1 MIDSQSRGTSHRLL
15 SFAWVVAALG
25 AVGALVYLPV
35 RLAKTE
41 APRPAPSVRSA
52 ARQPSADVSD
62 ATLVGRHQ
70 GVKSWEIHARR
81 VIAAASGR
89 TTTFIGV
96 THGTLYRDGRP
107 AATVSAGKAV
117 YDDTTKT
124 LRVSGGLRLNV
135 NGVLLTTER
144 LNWSTATGRLRC
156 PGPVAAAWTH
166 GTASVADLQGV
177 LGSERFEGRRA
188 RLTAATPDDDAKGK
202 PDASLGLLVSQPA
215 PAPPAPNYKEVRIEN
230 ADLWRTDRKARVH
243 TLSGN
248 VVLVHGDATLKC
260 GKVVYDQ
267 KANKAA
273 ATGGVKVSTPT
284 NVVEGET
291 ADIDFGARVM
301 RLRGEKGV
309 RIVAVPRAS
318 TAPAAEA
325 PTPTTITAKSLDYHY
340 RDKRADIE
348 GPLTCVN
355 RDQTLTGD
363 RAVWL
368 ANEETV
374 TVSGSV
380 RGKDDRGQTF
390 EAPSVKV
397 SLREGAETL
406 EAPNIRA
413 TFLVEE
419 EESAEAPAKP

>member
-1 MIDSQSRGTSHRLL
+1 
-15 SFAWVVAALG
+15 
-25 AVGALVYLPV
+25 
-35 RLAKTE
+35 
-41 APRPAPSVRSA
+41 
-52 ARQPSADVSD
+52 VSD
-62 ATLVGRHQ
+62 ATLVGRRQ
-70 GVKSWEIHARR
+70 GSKSWEIHARR
-81 VIAAASGR
+81 VIAASDGR

-96 THGTLYRDGRP
+96 THGTLYRNGRP

-117 YDDTTKT
+117 YDDTIKT
-124 LRVSGGLRLNV
+124 LRVSDGLRLRV
-135 NGVLLTTER
+135 NGLVLSTKN

-156 PGPVAAAWTH
+156 PGTVTAHWDN
-166 GTASVADLQGV
+166 GTASVAALEGV
-177 LGSERFEGRRA
+177 LGAERFEGRKA
-188 RLTAATPDDDAKGK
+188 RLLARTAEAKAGAR
-202 PDASLGLLVSQPA
+202 PEASLGLLLSQPA
-215 PAPPAPNYKEVRIEN
+215 PAAATPNYKEVRIEN

-248 VVLVHGDATLKC
+248 VILVHGDATLRC

-267 KANKAA
+267 KANKAT
-273 ATGGVKVSTPT
+273 ATGGVKVTTPS
-284 NVVEGET
+284 NVVEGDS

-309 RIVAVPRAS
+309 RIVAVPRADSS
-318 TAPAAEA
+318 TTEAAA
-325 PTPTTITAKSLDYHY
+325 PTTIVAKSLDYFY
-340 RDKRADIE
+340 QDKRAEIA

-355 RDQTLTGD
+355 RDQTLTGE

-368 ANEETV
+368 ADEETV
-374 TVSGSV
+374 TVTGGV

-390 EAPSVKV
+390 EAPSVKI

-419 EESAEAPAKP
+419 EPEARARP